1 MSQAKG
7 VIAKLARHGAA
18 ALKPRK
24 VAVAPG
30 GLNPWRRPLIS
41 RREAA
46 VARKQAKRAGLYGT
60 FDPATGGWL
69 EEWDPSPEPRAL
81 RPPKAHKRERTRR
94 APASDPRRRR
104 RQRSSAATRR
114 RRRSSAATGRGDAAA
129 AARIVSRSSR
139 DDAAAAARIVPRR
152 RPRPPGSSAATGRG
166 DASAPAHIVRGAA
179 SSRRRLS
186 QNAQPRRRRALPKH
200 RAEPRG
206 HVGENR
212 RVPENGPGAEAD
224 AGRGDADQTT
234 HAATQVACNFLTL
247 LRDRRLD
254 APMS

>member
-81 RPPKAHKRERTRR
+81 RPPKAHKRERTRDER
-94 APASDPRRRR
+94 FQNIEQNLADMSGKIDAYRKTVQARKPTPGVETLIKRL
-104 RQRSSAATRR
+104 TRR
-114 RRRSSAATGRGDAAA
+114 R
-129 AARIVSRSSR
+129 
-139 DDAAAAARIVPRR
+139 
-152 RPRPPGSSAATGRG
+152 
-166 DASAPAHIVRGAA
+166 
-179 SSRRRLS
+179 
-186 QNAQPRRRRALPKH
+186 K
-200 RAEPRG
+200 
-206 HVGENR
+206 
-212 RVPENGPGAEAD
+212 
-224 AGRGDADQTT
+224 
-234 HAATQVACNFLTL
+234 
-247 LRDRRLD
+247 
-254 APMS
+254 